1 MNYSQNQTLNSNK
14 IFQGRQRDKLKIS
27 TNDVPWLNV
36 RNDTCDLSRAL
47 QLPLPSQQR
56 KEVTSTIILIPFSS
70 RLQFQQRVA
79 HAFAHVIS
87 FQENSPLVE
96 NPPYIHT
103 WHVTMQESYVCTRSS
118 VSEPHEI

>member
-47 QLPLPSQQR
+47 QPSPPLPTKKGS
-56 KEVTSTIILIPFSS
+56 
-70 RLQFQQRVA
+70 
-79 HAFAHVIS
+79 
-87 FQENSPLVE
+87 
-96 NPPYIHT
+96 YIHDY
-103 WHVTMQESYVCTRSS
+103 SYPVFVAVAIPTAGRARIRTRYL
-118 VSEPHEI
+118 VPGKLPPR